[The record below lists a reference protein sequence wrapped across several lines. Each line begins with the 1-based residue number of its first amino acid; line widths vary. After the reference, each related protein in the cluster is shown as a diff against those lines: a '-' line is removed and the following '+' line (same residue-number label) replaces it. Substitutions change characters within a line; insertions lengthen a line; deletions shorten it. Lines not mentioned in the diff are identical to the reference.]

1 MGGGEDRFRFS
12 FSLKVIS
19 SAEEQEFLLFGT
31 AVNHQV
37 SGWLSTV
44 LHLDAYRHWIS
55 SDPRQPCKPTQE
67 LLEKLVCLADEKQER
82 KESLR

>member
-1 MGGGEDRFRFS
+1 MGGDRFRF

-37 SGWLSTV
+37 FEWLSTV

-55 SDPRQPCKPTQE
+55 SDPRQPYKPTKE
-67 LLEKLVCLADEKQER
+67 LLEKLIRLADENQER